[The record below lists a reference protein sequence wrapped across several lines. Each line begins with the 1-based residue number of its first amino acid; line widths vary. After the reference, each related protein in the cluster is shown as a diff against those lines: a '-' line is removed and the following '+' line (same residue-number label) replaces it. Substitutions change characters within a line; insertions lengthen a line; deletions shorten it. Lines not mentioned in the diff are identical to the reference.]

1 MRPLRL
7 LFSLSA
13 AIAAAVYVSPAAGG
27 AGISPPKPAAI
38 AMSADFVV
46 VGKVNDLERDEI
58 EAFPHGIPPINH
70 RKEPKPK
77 KVRYRV
83 ADLSIDDPLIG
94 AKGLTRMRVGF
105 VVAEPAAKPR
115 GAVPIELKAGQE
127 GCFFLTR
134 HDAADFYILQSGFGI
149 VPLLKTNPNYD
160 QELSRVKLVA
170 KAIDDPVAALKAKE
184 PADRHLAAVA
194 VLTRY
199 SLVNFSPA
207 AGGPKMEEFPAEQNK
222 LILDVLLELPWAQ
235 KGGPLSG
242 ELSRSALWNYVQA
255 DRYGFQPPAVA
266 RVGRGQP
273 QPDLNKAWD
282 EATTK
287 FLKENID
294 KIKLQ
299 RVVPPK

>member
-7 LFSLSA
+7 SPIFIAATTA
-13 AIAAAVYVSPAAGG
+13 AIYVSPAAGG
-27 AGISPPKPAAI
+27 AGISPPKPYAI
-38 AMSADFVV
+38 AMSAEIVV
-46 VGKVNDLERDEI
+46 VGKVKDLERDEV
-58 EAFPHGIPPINH
+58 EAFPPGLHPIDH
-70 RKEPKPK
+70 RKEPRPRKL
-77 KVRYRV
+77 RYRV
-83 ADLSIDDPLIG
+83 ADLSIEEPLIG
-94 AKGLTRMRVGF
+94 ARGLTRMRVGF
-105 VVAEPAAKPR
+105 LVIDPAAKPR
-115 GAVPIELKAGQE
+115 GPAPLDLKPGQE
-127 GCFFLTR
+127 GCFFLIR

-170 KAIDDPVAALKAKE
+170 KAIDDPITALKAKE
-184 PADRHLAAVA
+184 AADRHLAAQA
-194 VLTRY
+194 VLTHY
-199 SLVNFSPA
+199 SRINLNPA
-207 AGGPKMEEFPAEQNK
+207 GGGPKMEEFPAEQNK
-222 LILDVLLELPWAQ
+222 LLLDVLLELPWTP

-242 ELSRSALWNYVQA
+242 ELSRSALWNYVRA
-255 DRYGFQPPAVA
+255 DQYGFQPPAVA

-287 FLKENID
+287 FLKENVD